1 MSSIIKVD
9 QIRSDSG
16 TVNLSSNLAFSS
28 ALSMSGP
35 VTLNSP
41 TIATPTIATPTMTGQ
56 AVIPS
61 INLTGGQIVFPAT
74 QNASA
79 NANTLD
85 DYEEGTF
92 TPRIY
97 GSTTAGTQ
105 AQIIRTGSYTK
116 VGRFVFMYISLSN
129 FTLTGAAGNIVLGDL
144 PFSFSAC
151 AGLSVYLEGID
162 PSYNGTV
169 DNHTT
174 LGLRFAGGSE
184 MFFGPTVANGWDSY
198 MTASTTWTGGGGGT
212 YGTIALWGIT

>member
-1 MSSIIKVD
+1 MPVVIN
-9 QIRSDSG
+9 G
-16 TVNLSSNLAFSS
+16 TT
-28 ALSMSGP
+28 GI
-35 VTLNSP
+35 TTP
-41 TIATPTIATPTMTGQ
+41 TESVATTIGVGGATPSASGAGIT
-56 AVIPS
+56 
-61 INLTGGQIVFPAT
+61 FPAT
-74 QNASA
+74 QSVSSD
-79 NANTLD
+79 ANTLD

-97 GSTTAGTQ
+97 GSSTAGTQ

-129 FTLTGAAGNIVLGDL
+129 FTLTGASGNITLGDL

-162 PSYNGTV
+162 PVYNGTV

-174 LGLRFAGGSE
+174 LGLRFAGGSD